1 MWLTNYSDSHN
12 YLSKNDFKKSRKSG
26 LFGLVAFT
34 RLGSIALS
42 LSKNGTKP
50 VFLKTEYLNQLKS
63 QPQLP

>member
-42 LSKNGTKP
+42 LSKMVQNH
-50 VFLKTEYLNQLKS
+50 LSKTEYLNQLKS